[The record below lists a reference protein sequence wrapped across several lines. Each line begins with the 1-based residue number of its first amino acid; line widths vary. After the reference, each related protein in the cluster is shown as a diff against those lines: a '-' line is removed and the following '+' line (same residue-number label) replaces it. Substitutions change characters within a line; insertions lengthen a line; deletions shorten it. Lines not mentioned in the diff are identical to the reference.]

1 MAEPFS
7 SSSIAT
13 GLALACGVS
22 LASLLPGIDGNALV
36 GAFAGAAV
44 FVLHAPTLRLVL
56 RMSYFALSMVT
67 GYLAAPELTQWLP
80 IHEHG
85 ISAFIASAAV
95 ITLTHKG
102 LDALNKLDLFEWFKR
117 WRQFK

>member
-1 MAEPFS
+1 MADPFS
-7 SSSIAT
+7 SSSMAT

-22 LASLLPGIDGNALV
+22 LASLLPGIDGNALI

-44 FVLHAPTLRLVL
+44 FVLHAPSLRLAL
-56 RMSYFALSMVT
+56 RMSYFALSMVA

-80 IHEHG
+80 LHERG

-102 LDALNKLDLFEWFKR
+102 LDALNKWDVVEWFKR
-117 WRQFK
+117 WRHPK